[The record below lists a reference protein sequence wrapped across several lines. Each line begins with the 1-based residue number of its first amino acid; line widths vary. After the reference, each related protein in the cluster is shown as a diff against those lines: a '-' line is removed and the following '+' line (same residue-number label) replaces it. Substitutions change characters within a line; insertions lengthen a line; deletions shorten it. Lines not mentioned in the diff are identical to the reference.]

1 MCELLT
7 FLWSGRQNVS
17 DSFFFFFFA
26 ADETTVLLIRIVSSS
41 LQNMTPNI
49 FLRLS
54 PYHCGTFVLFF
65 WYTHTQVKLE
75 QTRVCVFNSTCVGVC
90 VHIWSVY
97 ILTNVGQRRILW
109 ILSLTFNSPPRT
121 ATGKRSGLRRWRNT
135 DRTRTSVQSIRVEF
149 VGLKHTI
156 DRENKK

>member
-17 DSFFFFFFA
+17 DSFFFS
-26 ADETTVLLIRIVSSS
+26 LLLTRRQCFWLESFHLRSKTWRLTFSSDCRRITAVH
-41 LQNMTPNI
+41 LY
-49 FLRLS
+49 F
-54 PYHCGTFVLFF
+54 FF
-65 WYTHTQVKLE
+65 WYTLTQVKLE